1 MQSKFFITNNNLK
14 LLKHTMSKISTLSL
28 IFGLSSGI
36 FFNLANANTKEMK
49 GDKMENKKEMKGG
62 KMENKKEM
70 KGGKMENKKEN
81 DKMKKK
87 ESDKKKKGG
96 KDTKKK
102 MQEEKKY

>member
-1 MQSKFFITNNNLK
+1 
-14 LLKHTMSKISTLSL
+14 MSKISTLSL

-62 KMENKKEM
+62 KMENKKE
-70 KGGKMENKKEN
+70 N

-87 ESDKKKKGG
+87 ENDKKKKGG

>member
-1 MQSKFFITNNNLK
+1 
-14 LLKHTMSKISTLSL
+14 MSKISTLSL

-49 GDKMENKKEMKGG
+49 GDKMENKKEVRGG
-62 KMENKKEM
+62 KATQKETDNKK
-70 KGGKMENKKEN
+70 KAK
-81 DKMKKK
+81 
-87 ESDKKKKGG
+87 